1 MIDLVPFSGDS
12 PRSNF
17 RSPGSERWHL
27 GEEKSEIVDRTDP
40 GQFFHSMQKR
50 RLGNSELEL
59 TTIGIGTWAIG
70 GGDWAFG
77 WGDQDEQ
84 EAIEGIRKGVELGVN
99 WIDTAAIY
107 GDGASE
113 ELVGKA
119 LREIPG
125 SDRPL
130 VATKCGRLMREDG
143 TVMGRLKGESVVA
156 ECEASLRR
164 LGVECIDL
172 YQIHWPDPDEDI
184 EEAWT
189 AMTELKETGKI
200 REIGVSNHGVDQM
213 ERLQPIHAV
222 ASLQPPYSML
232 NREIEEDRLP
242 YCGEKGVGV
251 VCYSPMMKGL
261 LTGAFT
267 RERAQALSDKDHRSR
282 DPKFTP
288 PQLDLN
294 LEVVEAIRPIAEGAG
309 RPMAELPLAWVL
321 RRREVT
327 SAIVGVRKPSQ
338 IEQTAGG
345 GDWVLTEEELGV
357 IEEALR
363 VRREKLVA
371 LGDMS
376 QGRV

>member
-1 MIDLVPFSGDS
+1 MTNLGLVPVAS

-17 RSPGSERWHL
+17 RQPGSGVWHR
-27 GEEKSEIVDRTDP
+27 GGEKSESVDSRDP
-40 GQFFHSMQKR
+40 GQFFQSMQKR
-50 RLGNSELEL
+50 RLGDSELEL

-70 GGDWAFG
+70 GGDWSFG
-77 WGDQDEQ
+77 WGDQDEG
-84 EAIEGIRKGVELGVN
+84 EAIVGIRKGVELGVN

-113 ELVGKA
+113 VLVGKA
-119 LREIPG
+119 LREIPE
-125 SDRPL
+125 SERPI
-130 VATKCGRLMREDG
+130 VATKCGRIMQEDG
-143 TVMGRLKGESVVA
+143 TVKGCLKKESVVR

-164 LGVECIDL
+164 LGVDCIDL

-184 EEAWT
+184 EEAWS
-189 AMTELKETGKI
+189 AMVTLKEEGKI
-200 REIGVSNHGVDQM
+200 REIGVSNHGVEQM

-232 NREIEEDRLP
+232 NREIEDDRLP

-267 RERAQALSDKDHRSR
+267 RERAEALSDKDHRSR

-288 PQLDLN
+288 PQLELN
-294 LEVVEAIRPIAEGAG
+294 LEVVETIRPLAEEAG
-309 RPMAELPLAWVL
+309 RSMAQLPLAWVL
-321 RRREVT
+321 RRAEVT

-338 IEQTAGG
+338 IEETVGG
-345 GDWVLTEEELGV
+345 GDWVLTQEELDV
-357 IEEALR
+357 IEGALHLR
-363 VRREKLVA
+363 EEKLA
-371 LGDMS
+371 QLGETS
-376 QGRV
+376 QGWV